1 MKREEHR
8 LKMLDKLS
16 IILKQIPTSKSI
28 RDISIKT
35 NIPTSTIQEYLHN
48 DKLISELLGLDI
60 NCDEYKEFTSTIK
73 SWLDRAKKEGPIYGN
88 KVLDNRYRTRKNT

>member
-1 MKREEHR
+1 MRKVEQR
-8 LKMLDKLS
+8 LKMLDRLS
-16 IILKQIPTSKSI
+16 LILKHLPTSNSI

-35 NIPTSTIQEYLHN
+35 NIPTSTIQSYLHN

-60 NCDEYKEFTSTIK
+60 NSDEYKEFTSTIK
-73 SWLDRAKKEGPIYGN
+73 SWLDRAKKDGPIYGN

>member
-1 MKREEHR
+1 MKKSEQR
-8 LKMLDKLS
+8 LKMLDRLS
-16 IILKQIPTSKSI
+16 TILKYLPNSKSI

-35 NIPTSTIQEYLHN
+35 NIPTSTIQVYLHN

-60 NCDEYKEFTSTIK
+60 NCDEYKEFTSTIN

-88 KVLDNRYRTRKNT
+88 KVLRERHGIKKR